1 MQGRGT
7 EYIAVIIPD
16 NEKSHK
22 QWQQIFVHRNIWKYT
37 HKNGRE
43 TRKKTYMLYH
53 PLIGEIEM
61 RKNYAQI
68 EKMKKDRPDK

>member
-1 MQGRGT
+1 MN
-7 EYIAVIIPD
+7 IAVIIPD
-16 NEKSHK
+16 NEKSQQ
-22 QWQQIFVHRNIWKYT
+22 QWYQTFVHGNIWKYT

-61 RKNYAQI
+61 RKNYAQT
-68 EKMKKDRPDK
+68 KKVNKDKPDK

>member
-1 MQGRGT
+1 MN
-7 EYIAVIIPD
+7 IAVIIPD
-16 NEKSHK
+16 NEKSQQ
-22 QWQQIFVHRNIWKYT
+22 QWYQIFVHRNNWKYT

-43 TRKKTYMLYH
+43 TRKKANIFYH
-53 PLIGEIEM
+53 PLTGEIEM

>member
-1 MQGRGT
+1 MN
-7 EYIAVIIPD
+7 IAVIIPD
-16 NEKSHK
+16 NEKSQQ
-22 QWQQIFVHRNIWKYT
+22 QWYQIFVHGNIWKYT

>member
-22 QWQQIFVHRNIWKYT
+22 QWQQIFVHKNIWKYT
-37 HKNGRE
+37 HKNGGE
-43 TRKKTYMLYH
+43 TRKKANILYH
-53 PLIGEIEM
+53 PQIGEIEM